1 MKKSFKY
8 ILVTVITMIILTIAS
23 VYASSTIN
31 GSQVTYDNTSS
42 KLSSTNV
49 QGAIDEIYSSVN
61 SKTTCPD
68 GYYCKAKKSSPEVG
82 DYVKMT
88 PTLTSYT
95 TDTSKTGY
103 TSTQTINP
111 SELNLWRV
119 LKVNSDGT
127 MEMISEYTSSTTV
140 YFRGKVGY
148 QNLVGY
154 LNILASKYENSKY
167 TSGSRYVGYNGQT
180 EYISSSLDSIVDSLT
195 GTITDNPSDTLY
207 EKDCE
212 LVKSSIGTLTAF
224 KVRTS
229 TKTSYWLASRNY
241 YYSTSAS
248 WHFYGRIISTLGNV
262 VSSSYSG
269 LYYYSAGG
277 FYANSDNNALRPI
290 VILKSGIT
298 YTPASGTSE
307 DPFVLN

>member
-8 ILVTVITMIILTIAS
+8 ILVTIITMIILTIVS

-49 QGAIDEIYSSVN
+49 QGAIDEIYAN
-61 SKTTCPD
+61 TNNCPD
-68 GYYCKAKKSSPEVG
+68 GYLCKEIKLTPEVG

-119 LKVNSDGT
+119 LKVNSNGT
-127 MEMISEYTSSTTV
+127 IEMISEYTSSTSV

-154 LNILASKYENSKY
+154 LNVLASKYENSKY
-167 TSGSRYVGYNGQT
+167 TSGSRYIGYNGQT
-180 EYISSSLDSIVDSLT
+180 EYISDSTVSDSST
-195 GTITDNPSDTLY
+195 GASSTADILY
-207 EKDCE
+207 QKDCE
-212 LVKSSIGTLTAF
+212 SIKSILGTLVAN
-224 KVRTS
+224 KVGTS
-229 TKTSYWLASRNY
+229 SKTYYWLASRY
-241 YYSTSAS
+241 FYSSSSAS
-248 WHFYGRIISTLGNV
+248 WYYDGRSINTDGNL
-262 VSSSYSG
+262 SG
-269 LYYYSAGG
+269 NDLYYYRSGSFNAGNG
-277 FYANSDNNALRPI
+277 SNALRPI
-290 VILKSGIT
+290 VILKSSIT
-298 YTPASGTSE
+298 YTPAVGTSE

>member
-8 ILVTVITMIILTIAS
+8 VLVTVITMIILTIVS

-49 QGAIDEIYSSVN
+49 QGAIDEIYAN
-61 SKTTCPD
+61 TNNCPD
-68 GYYCKAKKSSPEVG
+68 GYLCKERKSTPEPG

-95 TDTSKTGY
+95 TDISKTGY
-103 TSTQTINP
+103 TSSQTINP

-119 LKVNSDGT
+119 LKVNSNGT
-127 MEMISEYTSSTTV
+127 IEMISEYTSSTSV

-154 LNILASKYENSKY
+154 LNVLASKYENSKY
-167 TSGSRYVGYNGQT
+167 TSGSRYIGYNGQT
-180 EYISSSLDSIVDSLT
+180 EYISDSTVSDSST
-195 GTITDNPSDTLY
+195 GASSTADILY
-207 EKDCE
+207 QKDCE
-212 LVKSSIGTLTAF
+212 SIKSILGTLVAN
-224 KVRTS
+224 KVGTS
-229 TKTSYWLASRNY
+229 SKTYYWLASRY
-241 YYSTSAS
+241 FYSSSSAS
-248 WHFYGRIISTLGNV
+248 WYYDGRSINTDGNL
-262 VSSSYSG
+262 SG
-269 LYYYSAGG
+269 NDLYYYRSGSFNAGNG
-277 FYANSDNNALRPI
+277 SNALRPI
-290 VILKSGIT
+290 VILKSSIT
-298 YTPASGTSE
+298 YTPAVGTSE